1 MYKEEANRMSAL
13 FEAIKN
19 VVESG
24 IMGNC
29 LELGL
34 SIVDVVAAAVQ
45 LPINLVATILRIL
58 GYI

>member
-1 MYKEEANRMSAL
+1 MSAL

-45 LPINLVATILRIL
+45 LPVNLVATILRIL